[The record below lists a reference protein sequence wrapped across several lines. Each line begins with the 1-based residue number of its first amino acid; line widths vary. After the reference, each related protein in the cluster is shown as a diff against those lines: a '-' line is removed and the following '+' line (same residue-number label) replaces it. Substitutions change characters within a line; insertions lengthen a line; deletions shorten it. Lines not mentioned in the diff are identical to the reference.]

1 MASIRNNLFLSSLVL
16 SFLFSLVT
24 NWYTEISIF
33 LLVVTIFSILDKLGK
48 GLVLRELVVL
58 HTIFICLI
66 MPSVGYNVYNY
77 DNYLARIF
85 YRFMQV
91 PEDTYFGF
99 TLPAICA
106 FSIAM
111 CFPVTKNKQV
121 LDEGNSF
128 KKLLENVMKEL
139 RVRVSRGITIVVV
152 GIISLFI
159 IPFVPSEVKFFITLL
174 FFSSFAGILYL
185 YYSPPF
191 PAKKILLSLFS
202 MFIIALA
209 IQSGVFTVIVYMGI
223 TLFSFFFLGKK
234 YALWKKI
241 AVFVVGVF
249 LLFITQNVKTSFRD
263 VTWKGKEVDSKT
275 GLFFDLIVDKLNNFD
290 KMVDLNGFFPVY
302 MRTNQGYNIS
312 VVMRRIPAQQ
322 DFDGGN
328 RLMTTAMSALVPRLL
343 WPDKPKAGG
352 VESMKYFTGYN
363 IEGWSTNVS
372 PLGEAYGSFGP
383 KNGIFYMFCL
393 GLFIRWVY
401 KKVFLNTKKH
411 PLLVLWIPV
420 LFYQIT
426 YCMETDSLQIFN
438 SLLKGAFFLWLLYKM
453 LPTWFGKI
461 AKRANVQNRFR
472 SQQLPAQS

>member
-1 MASIRNNLFLSSLVL
+1 MASIRNNLFLSSLIFG
-16 SFLFSLVT
+16 FLFSLVT
-24 NWYTEISIF
+24 DWYTEISIF
-33 LLVVTIFSILDKLGK
+33 LFVITIFSILDKLGK
-48 GLVLRELVVL
+48 GLVLRELVIL

-66 MPSVGYNVYNY
+66 MPSVGYSIYNY
-77 DNYLARIF
+77 NNYLARIF

-99 TLPAICA
+99 TLPAVCA

-111 CFPVTKNKQV
+111 CFPVTKNNQV

-128 KKLLENVMKEL
+128 KKLLENVKKDL
-139 RVRVSRGITIVVV
+139 KIRISRGIVIVVI
-152 GIISLFI
+152 GIISLFTI
-159 IPFVPSEVKFFITLL
+159 GLVPSEVKYFVTLL
-174 FFSSFAGILYL
+174 YFSSFAGILYL
-185 YYSPPF
+185 FYSPPF
-191 PAKKILLSLFS
+191 PLKKILLVLFS
-202 MFIIALA
+202 LFIIALA

-223 TLFSFFFLGKK
+223 TLFSYFFLGKK

-241 AVFVVGVF
+241 IVFIVGVF
-249 LLFITQNVKTSFRD
+249 FLFITQNVKTSYRD
-263 VTWKGKEVDSKT
+263 VTWRGKEVDSKT
-275 GLFFDLIVDKLNNFD
+275 SLFVDVIIEKLNNFD
-290 KMVDLNGFFPVY
+290 KMVDLDGFFPVY

-322 DFDGGN
+322 EFDDGN
-328 RLMTTAMSALVPRLL
+328 RLLTTAASALVPRLI

-383 KNGIFYMFCL
+383 KGGIFYMFCL

-401 KKVFLNTKKH
+401 KKVFINTQNH

-453 LPTWFGKI
+453 VPGWFGKVV
-461 AKRANVQNRFR
+461 KKVRRQPSFKGL
-472 SQQLPAQS
+472 QLPA